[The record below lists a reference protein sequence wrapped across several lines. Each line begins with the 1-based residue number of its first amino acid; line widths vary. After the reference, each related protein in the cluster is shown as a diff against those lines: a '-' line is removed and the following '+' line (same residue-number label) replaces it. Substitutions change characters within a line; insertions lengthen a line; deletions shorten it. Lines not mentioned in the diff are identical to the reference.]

1 MKTEQYIYLNRKAV
15 LAAMLSATFPVGVYA
30 AAGKVQ
36 FASGGA
42 TVQNADGILTALS
55 KGMDINQ
62 GDTIL
67 TGAGRAQ
74 VKFTD
79 GGYMSFQPNTQFKV
93 EEYNYNGTQDGTEKG
108 FFKLVEGGLRAI
120 TGLVGRNNR
129 PAYRMST
136 PVATIGIRGSYFLA
150 EFREKLKTHVG
161 QGSIFVF
168 NDQGNIILFKG
179 QGAVVEPGV
188 APSYSDEQLTL
199 GAKGPEGGQPSETQ
213 QQQLANSDNNN
224 VFKVSEQYNE
234 AGVSTSVTNANGISA
249 VIANLNGIYAEGFYL
264 LDSSVANTGTNGFY
278 NTALVG
284 DGSVLYAYFGDY
296 TLTGTIKTESYQ
308 ISSPSTLMNDY
319 FSVSGAILPSGSF
332 GASGYNTPSNTPS
345 NVPGICYGTCT
356 LNLVGAFAGAQAERA
371 GINYN
376 IQGDLSGGT
385 VNGSAGFIANPPP
398 AFGGF

>member
-42 TVQNADGILTALS
+42 TVKNADGILTALS

-150 EFREKLKTHVG
+150 EFKEKLKTHVG

-179 QGAVVEPGV
+179 QGAVVEPGA

-249 VIANLNGIYAEGFYL
+249 VIANLNGINAEGIYL
-264 LDSSVANTGTNGFY
+264 LDSSVANTGGNNNY
-278 NTALVG
+278 NTALKS
-284 DGSVLYAYFGDY
+284 GSVLSANFGSY
-296 TLTGTIKTESYQ
+296 SLEGTINTESYQ
-308 ISSPSTLMNDY
+308 IGNPSALMNDS

-332 GASGYNTPSNTPS
+332 GASGTNFSPS
-345 NVPGICYGTCT
+345 GICYGSCT

-385 VNGSAGFIANPPP
+385 VNGSAGFIADPPP
-398 AFGGF
+398 APGGFGGGF

>member
-42 TVQNADGILTALS
+42 TVKNADGVLTALS

-150 EFREKLKTHVG
+150 EFKEKLKTHVG

-168 NDQGNIILFKG
+168 NDQGNIILFQG
-179 QGAVVEPGV
+179 QGAVVEPGA

-249 VIANLNGIYAEGFYL
+249 VIANLNGINAEGIYL
-264 LDSSVANTGTNGFY
+264 LDPNVVNTGTNGFY

-284 DGSVLYAYFGDY
+284 GNQNIGSVLSANFESYV
-296 TLTGTIKTESYQ
+296 LTGIIKTESTQ
-308 ISSPSTLMNDY
+308 IGNPSTFMNN

-332 GASGYNTPSNTPS
+332 GASGSDSYG
-345 NVPGICYGTCT
+345 GICYGTCT

-371 GINYN
+371 GINYTIN
-376 IQGDLSGGT
+376 GASGGLI
-385 VNGSAGFIANPPP
+385 NGSAGFIANPPP
-398 AFGGF
+398 APSGFGFGN